1 MHLLIFRCFFDICD
15 GIFINY
21 TWNETNMANTATAA
35 EHRALDV
42 YVGIDIFGR
51 NTYGGGKFNSY
62 KVFLLQKIL
71 IKN

>member
-1 MHLLIFRCFFDICD
+1 MSSSL
-15 GIFINY
+15 
-21 TWNETNMANTATAA
+21 AAA

-62 KVFLLQKIL
+62 KVYLHNGL
-71 IKN
+71 